1 MLTQYYWYL
10 YRTVPA
16 ACPHSHSQ
24 CAPDPDAPSRAEPKY
39 REWHHWLIG
48 NISGSDVA
56 SGDVLSAYVGSGPPK
71 DTGLHRYCF
80 LIYKQAGKIDFT
92 ENRLPQTSM
101 DGRPNF
107 KARDFAARHNMGNPV
122 AGNFYQA
129 EWDDYVPKLYEQ
141 LSGKK

>member
-1 MLTQYYWYL
+1 M
-10 YRTVPA
+10 
-16 ACPHSHSQ
+16 
-24 CAPDPDAPSRAEPKY
+24 
-39 REWHHWLIG
+39 G

-56 SGDVLSAYVGSGPPK
+56 SGEVLSGYVGSGPPK
-71 DTGLHRYCF
+71 GTGLHRYCF

-92 ENRLPQTSM
+92 EKRLPQMSM

-107 KARDFAARHNMGNPV
+107 KTRDFAARHNLGNPV

-141 LSGKK
+141 LSGK